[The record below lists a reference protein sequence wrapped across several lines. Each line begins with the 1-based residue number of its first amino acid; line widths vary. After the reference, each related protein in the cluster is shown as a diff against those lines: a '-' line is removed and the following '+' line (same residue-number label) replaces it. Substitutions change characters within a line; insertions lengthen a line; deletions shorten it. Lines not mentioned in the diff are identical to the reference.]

1 MLPPYQNPMTILPEL
16 ALTYDDVLLVPQY
29 SDIASR
35 KKLDIQTR
43 LTRKLHVQIPIVSSN
58 MDTVTEAEMAI
69 AIAREGGIGIIHR
82 FLPIHEQAAQIKRV
96 KKTESFVVENP
107 FALNTLHTVG
117 DARHIVEETGTGGIL
132 ILNGGEQIVGI
143 VTTRDLLFE
152 NDDTKLIT
160 AIMRKEVITAPANTT
175 LSQAEKILHQHRIEK
190 LPLVD
195 ERGRLA
201 GLITLK
207 DIMKQ
212 LQYPRATKDA
222 RGRLAVGAAVGVKE
236 RDMERVEA
244 MLEAGADC
252 IVIDIAHGDSR
263 QEIEM
268 LSNMRKRF
276 PHAQIIAGN
285 VATTDGTKRLC
296 DAGADAVKVGVGPG
310 SICVTRL
317 VAGSGVPQLT
327 AVIQCA
333 ETARAYDVP
342 TMADGG
348 IRYPGDAAKALAA
361 GAETVMIGSLL
372 AGTDESPG
380 LLMTRKGHK
389 YKASRGMASTAAN
402 LDRKE
407 RDGER
412 VAQDDL
418 DEYVAEG
425 VEAAVPYRGKAR
437 EVLTQLVGGIQSGM
451 SYSGAHTLAEFRDK
465 AIFVRMT
472 GAGLKESMPHDVEV
486 L

>member
-1 MLPPYQNPMTILPEL
+1 MIILPET

-29 SDIASR
+29 SEVASR
-35 KKLDIQTR
+35 
-43 LTRKLHVQIPIVSSN
+43 RKLSTEAWLTKKIKLQIPIVSSN
-58 MDTVTEAEMAI
+58 MDTVTESAMAI
-69 AIAREGGIGIIHR
+69 AMAREGGIGIIHR
-82 FLPIHEQAAQIKRV
+82 FMTIEQQATEIARV
-96 KKTESFVVENP
+96 KKAESFVVTDP
-107 FALNTLHTVG
+107 IMLTVDHTVG
-117 DARHIVEETGTGGIL
+117 DARRLVDETGTGGIL
-132 ILNGGEQIVGI
+132 ILNGGNHLAGI

-152 NDDTKLIT
+152 HNDRKPI
-160 AIMRKEVITAPANTT
+160 AEVMRRDVVTAPANTS
-175 LSQAEKILHQHRIEK
+175 LSDAEKILHEHRIEK

-195 ERGRLA
+195 ADGNVA

-207 DIMKQ
+207 DIQKIE
-212 LQYPRATKDA
+212 QYPKATKDA

-236 RDMERVEA
+236 RDLERVEK
-244 MLEAGADC
+244 MLAAGADC
-252 IVIDIAHGDSR
+252 IVVDIAHGDSK

-268 LSNMRKRF
+268 IRAIHKHF
-276 PHAQIIAGN
+276 PEAQVIGGN
-285 VATTDGTKRLC
+285 VASADGTRRVI

-327 AVIQCA
+327 AVIA
-333 ETARAYDVP
+333 SVGVAKEYGVP
-342 TMADGG
+342 VIADGG
-348 IRYPGDAAKALAA
+348 IRHPGDAAKALAA
-361 GAETVMIGSLL
+361 GADTVMIGSLL

-380 LLMTRKGHK
+380 LLLTRKGHK
-389 YKASRGMASTAAN
+389 YKASRGMASVAAN
-402 LDRKE
+402 RDRKT

-412 VAQDDL
+412 VAQEDL

-451 SYSGAHTLAEFRDK
+451 SYTGAVTLKEFHDK

-472 GAGLKESMPHDVEV
+472 GAGLQESKPHDVEV

>member
-1 MLPPYQNPMTILPEL
+1 
-16 ALTYDDVLLVPQY
+16 
-29 SDIASR
+29 
-35 KKLDIQTR
+35 
-43 LTRKLHVQIPIVSSN
+43 
-58 MDTVTEAEMAI
+58 MAI
-69 AIAREGGIGIIHR
+69 TMAREGGIGIIHR
-82 FLPIHEQAAQIKRV
+82 FLTIEEQTAQIKRV
-96 KKTESFVVENP
+96 KKTESFIVENP
-107 FALNTLHTVG
+107 FALNTSHTVG
-117 DARHIVEETGTGGIL
+117 DAKRIVDETGTGGIL
-132 ILNGGEQIVGI
+132 ILNGGEQIAGI

-152 NDDTKLIT
+152 NDDAKPIT
-160 AIMRKEVITAPANTT
+160 AIMQTHVVTAPADIT
-175 LSQAEKILHQHRIEK
+175 LSDAEKMLHEHRIEK

-212 LQYPRATKDA
+212 MQYPRSTKDA

-236 RDMERVEA
+236 NDLARVEC
-244 MLEAGADC
+244 LLDAGADC
-252 IVIDIAHGDSR
+252 IVIDIAHGDSK

-268 LSNMRKRF
+268 LVNLRKRF
-276 PHAQIIAGN
+276 PNAQIIAGN
-285 VATTDGTKRLC
+285 VATADGTKRLC

-327 AVIQCA
+327 AVMQCA
-333 ETARAYDVP
+333 EAARAYDVP
-342 TMADGG
+342 TIADGG
-348 IRYPGDAAKALAA
+348 IRHPGDAAKALAA
-361 GAETVMIGSLL
+361 GADTVMIGSLL

-402 LDRKE
+402 LDRKA

-418 DEYVAEG
+418 DDYVAEG

-451 SYSGAHTLAEFRDK
+451 SYSGAHTLREFHEK
-465 AIFVRMT
+465 AIFVKMT
-472 GAGLKESMPHDVEV
+472 SAGLQESKPHDVEV